1 MARKSLFALPL
12 VLLTLVSPGCGAPS
26 PMPAGNDRIKPS
38 YNASTGRLER
48 ITYDRNGDG
57 KVDAWVFMDGAVVR
71 RAELDTDFDGA
82 VDRIEY
88 YGPTAAGSSNGTA
101 ATSAAAPGAGVLTRV
116 ESTSRPDGKM
126 TRSEYYEAGVR
137 VRAEEDTD
145 GDGRIDKWET
155 WRDGALSAV
164 ALDTQGRGRPDRR
177 LVYDAGG
184 SEPRLEIDPNG
195 SGQFQPAP
203 ARTPR

>member
-1 MARKSLFALPL
+1 
-12 VLLTLVSPGCGAPS
+12 
-26 PMPAGNDRIKPS
+26 
-38 YNASTGRLER
+38 
-48 ITYDRNGDG
+48 
-57 KVDAWVFMDGAVVR
+57 
-71 RAELDTDFDGA
+71 
-82 VDRIEY
+82 
-88 YGPTAAGSSNGTA
+88 
-101 ATSAAAPGAGVLTRV
+101 
-116 ESTSRPDGKM
+116 M

-155 WRDGALSAV
+155 WRDGALSTV

-184 SEPRLEIDPNG
+184 SEPRLEVDADG

-203 ARTPR
+203 AKAPR